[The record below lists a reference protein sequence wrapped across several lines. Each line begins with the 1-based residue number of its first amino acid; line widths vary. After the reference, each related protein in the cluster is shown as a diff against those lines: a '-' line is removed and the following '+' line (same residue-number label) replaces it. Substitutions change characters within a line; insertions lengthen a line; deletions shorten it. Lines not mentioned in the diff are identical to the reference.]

1 MAEPPITNSR
11 ADVLALLAGQRS
23 RRVPCFSGLI
33 SLTTPG
39 LEAAGL
45 RLPDAHHDPERM
57 AAAAASTY
65 RLCGFESAVVPFDL
79 CVEAELLGG
88 EVDFRA
94 DEIRPAFPRM
104 REAVAE
110 SAAGYA
116 PRLPAD
122 WAQHG
127 RLPTITAAL
136 ALLKEQVGGEIVV
149 GAWVPGPM
157 TLAMQLVDINTLV
170 PDVAAE
176 PEAVRGLLE
185 RLADVLAEVARLYRA
200 SGADF
205 ITVHEMGGSPG
216 YVGPRS
222 FERVVLPPL
231 QRLLRALPA
240 PRVLSVCGRTN
251 RAMALLA
258 SAGADALSV
267 DQTNDLAA
275 SRAVL
280 GVDPLLFGNLDPVAT
295 LAEGD
300 AAGVRAAVAAAIQA
314 GADAIWPG
322 CDLWPPVPVEN
333 MKAMVEAAA
342 RGRRVTW

>member
-1 MAEPPITNSR
+1 MVEPSVSNSR
-11 ADVLALLAGQRS
+11 AEVLALLAGRRG

-45 RLPDAHHDPERM
+45 RLPEVHHHPERM

-94 DEIRPAFPRM
+94 DEIRPAYPRM
-104 REAVAE
+104 RGAVAE
-110 SAAGYA
+110 SASGYE
-116 PRLPAD
+116 PRLPPD
-122 WAQHG
+122 WPRRG
-127 RLPTITAAL
+127 RMPVITAAL
-136 ALLKEQVGGEIVV
+136 ALLKEQVGGEIAI

-170 PDVAAE
+170 PDVAGE
-176 PEAVRGLLE
+176 PEAVRRLLE
-185 RLADVLAEVARLYRA
+185 RLAEVLVEVARLYQA

-231 QRLLRALPA
+231 QRLLAALPA

-280 GVDPLLFGNLDPVAT
+280 GPQPLLFGNLDPVAT
-295 LAEGD
+295 LAGGD
-300 AAGVRAAVAAAIQA
+300 TAGVRAAVAAAIAA

-333 MKAMVEAAA
+333 MQAMVEAAA
-342 RGRRVTW
+342 IGRR